1 MSCDI
6 RSSWELVGGKA
17 PEHWGFTTL
26 DKLLENP
33 KSVSVGVMYPGKD
46 TLGGIPLIKV
56 SDVKNGSLVGK
67 PEFCISSDVDE
78 EYKRTRLNGTE
89 LLITLVGNPG
99 DCVLVTEQMKGWNA
113 ARALAVVRLKEPEL
127 REWLRYVLLSK
138 PAKHIIDSRLNTTV
152 QKTLNLKDVK
162 ELPIPLPPENEREI
176 ITKSIRDIEDRSVIN
191 SQINQTL
198 EEMAQ
203 AIFKS
208 WFVDFDPVKAKM
220 NGEQPEGMDA
230 ATASLFPEKLVE
242 SELGELPEGWK
253 LVPVGDL
260 LANAIGGDWGKE
272 VPDEKHTEEVR
283 IVRGTDIPKL
293 HGGAIDSVPVRY
305 VESKKLK
312 TRKLERGDI
321 VIEVSGGSKDQPTG
335 RSLFISDNI
344 LKRLDLPSEPASF
357 CRRFKPVSYEIGLL
371 LAVHFQLMYQ
381 AGKTW
386 EYQNQSTGISNFQT
400 KYFLEAEHV
409 VIPSEGVL
417 EAFIKQV
424 NPMMDMIHSN
434 QNIELTKL
442 RDTLLPKLLSG
453 EIDLDTTEELVEV
466 N

>member
-1 MSCDI
+1 MTCNWIEIPLGDFI
-6 RSSWELVGGKA
+6 ELKRGYD
-17 PEHWGFTTL
+17 L
-26 DKLLENP
+26 P
-33 KSVSVGVMYPGKD
+33 KSKRLKGD
-46 TLGGIPLIKV
+46 
-56 SDVKNGSLVGK
+56 K
-67 PEFCISSDVDE
+67 PIISSAGLSDYHSESKVTSPGVVTGRYGTIGEVFYVE
-78 EYKRTRLNGTE
+78 EDFW
-89 LLITLVGNPG
+89 P
-99 DCVLVTEQMKGWNA
+99 
-113 ARALAVVRLKEPEL
+113 
-127 REWLRYVLLSK
+127 
-138 PAKHIIDSRLNTTV
+138 LNTTLYV
-152 QKTLNLKDVK
+152 KDFKGNCPEFVYYLLKTFDFHKYSDKAAVPGVNRNHLHMEKVCVPSDYVWQERIASYISKFDKKITLNAQ
-162 ELPIPLPPENEREI
+162 
-176 ITKSIRDIEDRSVIN
+176 T
-191 SQINQTL
+191 NQTL

-220 NGEQPEGMDA
+220 HGEQPEGMDA
-230 ATASLFPEKLVE
+230 ITASLFPEKLVE

-409 VIPSEGVL
+409 VIPSEDVL

-434 QNIELTKL
+434 QNIDLAKL

-453 EIDLDTTEELVEV
+453 EIELDKVLDV
-466 N
+466 

>member
-1 MSCDI
+1 MGNEWI
-6 RSSWELVGGKA
+6 NTELGDVIELKRGYD
-17 PEHWGFTTL
+17 L
-26 DKLLENP
+26 P
-33 KSVSVGVMYPGKD
+33 KTKR
-46 TLGGIPLIKV
+46 I
-56 SDVKNGSLVGK
+56 NGSV
-67 PEFCISSDVDE
+67 PVVSSSGHSGLHNEVKIKSPGVVTGRYGTIGQVFYIE
-78 EYKRTRLNGTE
+78 EDFW
-89 LLITLVGNPG
+89 P
-99 DCVLVTEQMKGWNA
+99 
-113 ARALAVVRLKEPEL
+113 
-127 REWLRYVLLSK
+127 
-138 PAKHIIDSRLNTTV
+138 LNTTLYV
-152 QKTLNLKDVK
+152 KDFKGNDPLFIYYYLKTVSYKDYTDKGAVPGVNRNDLHRAKVSVPKCPKYQNKLATHLRDLDKKITLN
-162 ELPIPLPPENEREI
+162 N
-176 ITKSIRDIEDRSVIN
+176 
-191 SQINQTL
+191 QINQTL
-198 EEMAQ
+198 EQMAQ
-203 AIFKS
+203 TLFKS

-220 NGEQPEGMDA
+220 NGEQPKGMDA
-230 ATASLFPEKLVE
+230 PFFSKEVASLFPEKLVE

-409 VIPSEGVL
+409 VIPSEDVL

-434 QNIELTKL
+434 QNIELAKL

-453 EIDLDTTEELVEV
+453 EVDLESVQVEQAKALTE
-466 N
+466 